1 MNVRTGAIEATQ
13 LRLPMPAERVDRIMV
28 EIEKGQQVA
37 GHFPS
42 VKALERARRVLEGAT
57 TVEQAFA
64 EIDARFA

>member
-1 MNVRTGAIEATQ
+1 
-13 LRLPMPAERVDRIMV
+13 MPAERVDRIMV